1 MHKINLQQAVD
12 QLNQE
17 ELLIY
22 PTETVYGLGCRV
34 DSQLALT
41 KLLNF
46 KPRSTGFIILVT
58 SWEQALLL
66 LNIQIDTAQLFKQEP
81 TTWVFPSSTKTP
93 KQLCNSKGEI
103 AIRKI
108 DFEPTKTLIESLGCP
123 LVSTSANKPG
133 MPTAR
138 TDKELTK
145 LAVPVMSGSIGNQK
159 PSTII
164 HYLSKEI
171 LRP

>member
-1 MHKINLQQAVD
+1 MSSYAQNVSIKKTHKINLQQAVD

-34 DSQLALT
+34 DSKLAIT

-46 KPRSTGFIILVT
+46 KPRSTGFIILIT
-58 SWEQALLL
+58 SWEQALPWI
-66 LNIQIDTAQLFKQEP
+66 NIQIDTAQLFKQEP

-93 KQLCNSKGEI
+93 KQLCSSKGEI

-123 LVSTSANKPG
+123 LYPLA
-133 MPTAR
+133 PTNLACQQ
-138 TDKELTK
+138 LAQTK
-145 LAVPVMSGSIGNQK
+145 N
-159 PSTII
+159 
-164 HYLSKEI
+164 
-171 LRP
+171 